1 MCCLLKVE
9 LKYIFAIFL
18 CTDQKVQYLML
29 CFVIYLVFVK
39 NHWNVFH
46 MYIYIHQTYFR
57 FFYDNTYKSLKA
69 YLTTTITRSVYLLLY
84 VLATSISCYDKT
96 FNLIKKSELWD
107 LFTTCMFAYKVLL
120 KIVTVNN
127 GIQCQCHPRMFTI
140 DTKGFILSSALMVK
154 DDVLWSFL

>member
-1 MCCLLKVE
+1 MPYFYAQTRKYNIWCCVLWYILYSLKIIE
-9 LKYIFAIFL
+9 MYFI
-18 CTDQKVQYLML
+18 CT
-29 CFVIYLVFVK
+29 
-39 NHWNVFH
+39 
-46 MYIYIHQTYFR
+46 YIYTKHIFR
-57 FFYDNTYKSLKA
+57 FFYDSTYKSLKA

-84 VLATSISCYDKT
+84 VLATSSSCYDKT